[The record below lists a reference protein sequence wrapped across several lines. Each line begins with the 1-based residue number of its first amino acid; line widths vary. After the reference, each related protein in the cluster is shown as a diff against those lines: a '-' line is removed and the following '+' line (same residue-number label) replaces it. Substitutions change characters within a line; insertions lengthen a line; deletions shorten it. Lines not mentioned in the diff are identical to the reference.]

1 MKRKKY
7 FAGIIAA
14 LVFAAGMLSLTGCGG
29 GEPEAAAPI
38 GTYIGN
44 SNDGVQEF
52 LGIRYGETEQFKP
65 ATDVKTTAKDKIEAK
80 EWGYNCLQPE
90 DEVEVASQDP
100 CSRDCLFLNVWTK
113 DVNTAD
119 KPVIVWIHGG
129 GTHGGASDPSYDGEY
144 FVRNLP
150 EGEDCVFVTINYR
163 MSFMGACDLSSLEGY
178 TDEYADAV
186 NLTKLDQVQALKW
199 INENIGA
206 FGGDKDKVTIMGHSS
221 GGAAVQELM
230 SDAKYNKYFKRV
242 IECSGLMTSTTID
255 KKTMSEWSKET
266 FEILGVK
273 SIDELCA
280 LSDEEILEHIDEIDN
295 EINPNIMM
303 GGRYGDGKVMS
314 ETWWDDLREGAGK
327 DIDLM
332 IGSTDGASDYKSIDY
347 ETGELATDPSY
358 VFNKM
363 KAGEEKMP
371 AVYSKYYITDKKD
384 VVDDYMALGDDK
396 VLQMQN
402 LNNDINTIYPSCV
415 TAAEQSKWNSN
426 TYVYY
431 WEYAPSP
438 ESVKEYAGDAAEVSP
453 WGRALHSMEICYM
466 FGTKEG
472 YPEMTGDPAEMS
484 DEIIQKTQMALYSF
498 AKTGNPSNK
507 YLETEWKPF
516 SDSDKNIMVIT
527 KDGKYSCENNLKE
540 KEMNILS
547 RVRPYGEK

>member
-29 GEPEAAAPI
+29 GDPEAVAPT

-65 ATDVKTTAKDKIEAK
+65 AADVKTTAKDKIEAK
-80 EWGYNCLQPE
+80 EWGYNCLQPK

-230 SDAKYNKYFKRV
+230 SDAESNKYFKRV
-242 IECSGLMTSTTID
+242 IECSGVTATTTLD
-255 KKTMSEWSKET
+255 KEAMAEWSKET

-295 EINPNIMM
+295 EINSNIMM
-303 GGRYGDGKVMS
+303 GGRYGDGKIMS
-314 ETWWDDLREGAGK
+314 ETWWDDLREGSAK
-327 DIDLM
+327 DIDLL
-332 IGSTDGASDYKSIDY
+332 IGSVNGETDYKSVNW
-347 ETGELATDPSY
+347 ETGELRTDPSY
-358 VFNKM
+358 VLDSIK
-363 KAGEEKMP
+363 ETERETP
-371 AVYSKYYITDKKD
+371 SVYGRYYIADNAD
-384 VVDDYMALGDDK
+384 VIDEFMALGDDK
-396 VLQMQN
+396 VMQAQD
-402 LNNDINTIYPSCV
+402 LSNDLYTTYPSHV
-415 TAAEQSKWNSN
+415 TAEEQSKWNSN

-438 ESVKEYAGDAAEVSP
+438 ESVEAYSKEAAEVSP
-453 WGRALHSMEICYM
+453 WGRAMHSMDICYM

-498 AKTGNPSNK
+498 AKTGNPNNE

-516 SDSDKNIMVIT
+516 SSSDKNTMVIT
-527 KDGKYSCENNLKE
+527 DDGKYSCEKNFRE